1 MFDGVSSS
9 SSEQFHQFM
18 AARTTSSS
26 SSLIANNY
34 PLMSSFSNLHHHHQE
49 NPSSNFS
56 AGFDN
61 TYSSSSPSLV
71 LHHHHNHHHHQ
82 ESSPPNNN
90 TTTKE
95 DTDIDVDV
103 DVDVKHVVIGSID
116 PWSDEEVLAL
126 LRLRSTMEI
135 WFPDF
140 TWLHISRKLSELGF
154 KRSAEQCKDRF
165 DQETKHLNTSTNVNF
180 NKNNYRNILMSELD
194 EFYPPADQEQPPV
207 SPPKQIDQKLLYK
220 NVNVELESEANL
232 APNPSQESEDAVIM
246 TTTTKKP
253 INKRRKKKRKDK
265 FEIFKGF
272 CQAVVN
278 KMMAQQEDLHN
289 KLIDDIVK
297 RDKETIARDE
307 ARKNEEMERLKREMD
322 VRAKEQAIA
331 RERQATLIEFLKK
344 FTSQD
349 DEDENIVNNEALN
362 SFVTLS
368 VLCPDKETA
377 AAASSTTTTTT
388 TTTTILAELPRQ
400 IYKTP
405 SPVNIVH
412 EERGGGDLGKR
423 WPRDEVLALINLRC
437 KLSGSSSS
445 SNSNEDVEH
454 GEMVSAA
461 AKGIPLW
468 ERISQGMMELGYKRN
483 AKRCKEKWEN
493 INKYFRKTKDSN
505 KKRSINSRTC
515 PYFQQLTSLYSQAG
529 PVLLVGPPTNNI
541 INNVPEN

>member
-1 MFDGVSSS
+1 MFDGVSSTS
-9 SSEQFHQFM
+9 TDQFHQFM
-18 AARTTSSS
+18 AARRTSSS
-26 SSLIANNY
+26 SSLIANY
-34 PLMSSFSNLHHHHQE
+34 PLSSFTNLHHHHHHQE

-56 AGFDN
+56 VGFDN
-61 TYSSSSPSLV
+61 TYSSSTSSLV
-71 LHHHHNHHHHQ
+71 LHHHHQQQ
-82 ESSPPNNN
+82 ESSPNNN
-90 TTTKE
+90 TKE
-95 DTDIDVDV
+95 DI

-165 DQETKHLNTSTNVNF
+165 DQETKHLNTSATLNYS
-180 NKNNYRNILMSELD
+180 KNNYKNILMSELD
-194 EFYPPADQEQPPV
+194 EFYPPADQEQAPV
-207 SPPKQIDQKLLYK
+207 SPPKQIDQKLFYK
-220 NVNVELESEANL
+220 NINAELQSEANL
-232 APNPSQESEDAVIM
+232 AANPSQENGDAVIL
-246 TTTTKKP
+246 TTTKKP
-253 INKRRKKKRKDK
+253 INKRRRKKEKRKDK

-297 RDKETIARDE
+297 RDEENIAKDE
-307 ARKNEEMERLKREMD
+307 ARKHDELERLKREMD
-322 VRAKEQAIA
+322 VMAKEQAIA

-349 DEDENIVNNEALN
+349 DEENTVNNEAFN
-362 SFVTLS
+362 SFVTSS
-368 VLCPDKETA
+368 VLCHDKETA
-377 AAASSTTTTTT
+377 AATSSTSPTTTA
-388 TTTTILAELPRQ
+388 ILAELPKQ
-400 IYKTP
+400 IYKTA
-405 SPVNIVH
+405 SPTNIVH
-412 EERGGGDLGKR
+412 GGRGGGDLGKR

-437 KLSGSSSS
+437 KLSSSS
-445 SNSNEDVEH
+445 SNSNEDEH
-454 GEMVSAA
+454 AEMMSA

-529 PVLLVGPPTNNI
+529 TVLLVGPPTNNI